1 MDKYE
6 VYVNGIADT
15 GQYPNRG
22 GWAFLINHKGKEY
35 SRGSGN
41 ELHASNMRMLLK
53 AVLEALRKI
62 PKNCE
67 MEVHSKNSWVKKIYD
82 KNDVLTMQHFDII
95 DEFFTIEKER
105 GITVTFETELDRKS
119 SSTVVDMALNEY
131 EIGKSKI
138 RPDYVRYYE
147 DAEYRAQIQKRRRN
161 YLRGLDVKKFLTELI
176 SNGDTSEEAMDKAVN
191 DLNAI
196 YRKR

>member
-1 MDKYE
+1 MKYE
-6 VYVNGIADT
+6 VYVSGIADNLH
-15 GQYPNRG
+15 YPNRG

-53 AVLEALRKI
+53 SVLEALRQI
-62 PKNCE
+62 PENCQ
-67 MEVHSKNSWVKKIYD
+67 MEVHSNNSWVKKIYD

-105 GITVTFETELDRKS
+105 GITVTFETELDRRS
-119 SSTVVDMALNEY
+119 SSTVMDMALNEY
-131 EIGKSKI
+131 EASKSKMK
-138 RPDYVRYYE
+138 PDYVRYYE
-147 DAEYRAQIQKRRRN
+147 DAEYRSQIQKSKRN

-176 SNGDTSEEAMDKAVN
+176 SSGDTSEEAMDKAVN
-191 DLNAI
+191 YLNII